1 MENKNFSLLQT
12 PTTAHAL
19 TIEAWVHSAVDAPET
34 FQVLAASWPL
44 RTQMDA
50 FASFDAGNTG
60 GLDTRGYFGAVC
72 DGRYVY
78 FAPQRNSSGTQHGHV
93 LRLDTHGA
101 FGDSKS
107 WASYDAGQTSGLN
120 TKGYYGAIHIGDFI
134 YFVPRTDGKT
144 HHSRMLRYDARRD
157 FQHPKSWQA
166 YDIGP
171 VVSYQSAAYDG
182 RYMYLVPGYE
192 ADGSESGK
200 AVRCDTQGAFHDPKS
215 YDVYDA
221 GRTGGLNTKN
231 YDGACFDG
239 RYVYYAPLNN
249 RGAALRLDTQGAF
262 GDPKS
267 WQAFDANKRGLHT
280 CVGAIFDGRYV
291 YYVPYAHSR
300 VVRFDTQGAFDDPA
314 NWHAYDAASTSGLH
328 TRGYDGACFDG
339 HYVYFIPFYEGHHSR
354 TGFHCR
360 MLRYDTLKDF
370 SDGTAWDAADGGAFT
385 NPPNPGGFN
394 GGAFDGRYIY
404 CAPWR
409 EDPEPGDDRPYTPH
423 GKVLCYDTAAPEA
436 AFVLKYVECGH
447 NGGLGASLPG
457 PTFTIHTEKGTRSVR
472 ANGRMGSGRHH
483 IVGVYDGVRVLL
495 YIDGTLIAETPA
507 SGAITIEAPIE
518 IGRLPG
524 GSAPFRGHISHL
536 RVAAEAWPAARID
549 AAFQEF
555 KKTAQ

>member
-1 MENKNFSLLQT
+1 MRNETFPLIQT

-44 RTQMDA
+44 RARMDA
-50 FASFDAGNTG
+50 FASFDAGHID
-60 GLDTRGYFGAVC
+60 GLDTKGYFGAVC

-78 FAPQRNSSGTQHGHV
+78 FAPQRNGSGTQHGNV
-93 LRLDTHGA
+93 LRLDTHGD
-101 FGDSKS
+101 FGDPES
-107 WASYDAGQTSGLN
+107 WTSYDAGQTSGLN
-120 TKGYYGAIHIGDFI
+120 TKGYYGAVHTGDFM
-134 YFVPRTDGKT
+134 YFIPRTDGKT

-157 FQHPKSWQA
+157 FQNPKSWEA

-182 RYMYLVPGYE
+182 RYLYLVPGYE

-200 AVRCDTQGAFHDPKS
+200 AVRCDTQGAFQDPKS

-221 GRTGGLNTKN
+221 GHTGGLNTKN

-249 RGAALRLDTQGAF
+249 RGAALRLDTTGDF

-267 WQAFDANKRGLHT
+267 WQAFDAGERGLHT

-300 VVRFDTQGAFDDPA
+300 AVRYDTQGAFDDPA
-314 NWHAYDAASTSGLH
+314 NWHAYDATSTSGLH

-339 HYVYFIPFYEGHHSR
+339 RYVYFIPFYEGHDPR
-354 TGFHCR
+354 KGFHCR
-360 MLRYDTLKDF
+360 VLRYDTLKDF

-394 GGAFDGRYIY
+394 GGAFDGRYVY

-409 EDPEPGDDRPYTPH
+409 EDPEPGDNRPYTPH
-423 GKVLCYDTAAPEA
+423 GKVLRYDTAGPGA
-436 AFVLKYVECGH
+436 AFVLKYAECGH

-457 PTFTIHTEKGTRSVR
+457 PTFTVNTNRGTRSAR
-472 ANGRMGSGRHH
+472 ANRRLGSGWHH
-483 IVGVYDGVRVLL
+483 VVGVYDGRHALL
-495 YIDGTLIAETPA
+495 YIDGALASETPA
-507 SGAITIEAPIE
+507 SGEINIQTPIE

-524 GSAPFRGHISHL
+524 GAAPFRGQISHL
-536 RVAAEAWPAARID
+536 RVAAETWPAAQVK
-549 AAFQEF
+549 AAFE
-555 KKTAQ
+555 ALRDV